1 MEVLFKKQFEI
12 FRTNFH
18 QEYNDVP
25 VKKKFINVS
34 DDGMFGDVLLW
45 DAENYATSSAT
56 EKYPYFKYLRCE
68 DTKESFEKNYGNPM
82 TTVELHR
89 LTLVVE
95 KNEDK
100 VSMKLFSFN
109 KQRNHGKPYFKK
121 DSSLWFITYKF
132 KTNELY
138 SGKLINGF
146 KKRKYSSRVRKNYF
160 AQKPFEVIRMLFHN
174 HYSSYKKN
182 FNLDDNSDK
191 DITTNAIN
199 FFLKEIPN
207 LTLNNDLTYDESMF
221 KHYMDLKGVKYPDN
235 FKLYMSKIP
244 LPTKRILKKTDNKLV
259 DSFMLNKG
267 LNGDK
272 IKRVLHSTKEFINE
286 EFYKQAENLFGEKF
300 LRHQREEDLRSI
312 FEFKSGYQ
320 IPGDIT
326 TFSDV
331 EKKNAFLIF
340 KKSVKDYSGLQ
351 TFIDHINFY
360 LKLKQFE
367 EIKWKSNDM
376 KSFHNEHMDWTDRYS
391 HYTRGRYTRHYFKPF
406 MDKVQESIDSVNN
419 GVYYP
424 VVLTTSLE
432 YIRESSLQS
441 NCVKTYVNKASS
453 FIISLREGD
462 VDSEERAT
470 IEYQI
475 YKVGNDVKMSRTQSL
490 GRFNQPLDFKWYG
503 VLEELDG
510 RVNSALKDVGFELP
524 KVVVEFGGQSVESET
539 KFIKNSINDK
549 SYLNWVSTFLND
561 VLPEY

>member
-56 EKYPYFKYLRCE
+56 EKHPYFKYLRCE

-174 HYSSYKKN
+174 HYSMYKKN

-199 FFLKEIPN
+199 LFLKEIPN

-300 LRHQREEDLRSI
+300 LRHQSEEDLRSI

-331 EKKNAFLIF
+331 EKKNAFSIF

-376 KSFHNEHMDWTDRYS
+376 KSFHNEHMDWTERYS
-391 HYTRGRYTRHYFKPF
+391 HYTRG
-406 MDKVQESIDSVNN
+406 
-419 GVYYP
+419 
-424 VVLTTSLE
+424 
-432 YIRESSLQS
+432 
-441 NCVKTYVNKASS
+441 
-453 FIISLREGD
+453 
-462 VDSEERAT
+462 
-470 IEYQI
+470 
-475 YKVGNDVKMSRTQSL
+475 
-490 GRFNQPLDFKWYG
+490 
-503 VLEELDG
+503 
-510 RVNSALKDVGFELP
+510 
-524 KVVVEFGGQSVESET
+524 
-539 KFIKNSINDK
+539 
-549 SYLNWVSTFLND
+549 
-561 VLPEY
+561 

>member
-12 FRTNFH
+12 FSTNFY
-18 QEYNDVP
+18 QEYTNIPD
-25 VKKKFINVS
+25 KKVIKDDDFDIFNFKELSS
-34 DDGMFGDVLLW
+34 DD
-45 DAENYATSSAT
+45 YAIRNAT
-56 EKYPYFKYLRCE
+56 KKYPYFKYLRSE
-68 DTKESFEKNYGNPM
+68 ETKESFEKNYGNLM
-82 TTVELHR
+82 TKVVIQR
-89 LTLVVE
+89 LTFVVE
-95 KNEDK
+95 RNEEK
-100 VSMKLFSFN
+100 VSIKLFTFS
-109 KQRNHGKPYFKK
+109 KSRDEGKPYFKK
-121 DSSLWFITYKF
+121 SSNLWFITYKI

-138 SGKLINGF
+138 SGRLTNGF
-146 KKRKYSSRVRKNYF
+146 KKRKFSSRVRKNF
-160 AQKPFEVIRMLFHN
+160 FGSKPFEFLKITFHN
-174 HYSSYKKN
+174 NYSSYNEKFN
-182 FNLDDNSDK
+182 FTNNSSEIVNDAFN
-191 DITTNAIN
+191 I
-199 FFLKEIPN
+199 FLKEIN
-207 LTLNNDLTYDESMF
+207 LIKNENLSYDELMF
-221 KHYMDLKGVKYPDN
+221 KNYMDLKGIKYPDN
-235 FKLYMSKIP
+235 FKLYMPKIP

-267 LNGDK
+267 LKGDK
-272 IKRVLHSTKEFINE
+272 LKRVLHSVKEFINE
-286 EFYKQAENLFGEKF
+286 EFYKQSENLFGEKF
-300 LRHQREEDLRSI
+300 LRHQSEEDLRGI

-326 TFSDV
+326 TFSNT

-360 LKLKQFE
+360 LKIKQFE

-376 KSFHNEHMDWTDRYS
+376 ESFREEHLDWTERYS

-406 MDKVQESIDSVNN
+406 IDKVQESIDSVNN

-453 FIISLREGD
+453 FIISLREGN

-490 GRFNQPLDFKWYG
+490 GRFNQALDFKWYG

-510 RVNSALKDVGFELP
+510 RINSTLKDVGFELP

>member
-45 DAENYATSSAT
+45 DAENYAISSAT
-56 EKYPYFKYLRCE
+56 EKHPYFKYLRCE

-174 HYSSYKKN
+174 HYSMYKKN

-300 LRHQREEDLRSI
+300 LRHQREEDLRNI

-490 GRFNQPLDFKWYG
+490 GRFNQPLNFKWYG

>member
-1 MEVLFKKQFEI
+1 
-12 FRTNFH
+12 
-18 QEYNDVP
+18 
-25 VKKKFINVS
+25 
-34 DDGMFGDVLLW
+34 
-45 DAENYATSSAT
+45 
-56 EKYPYFKYLRCE
+56 
-68 DTKESFEKNYGNPM
+68 
-82 TTVELHR
+82 
-89 LTLVVE
+89 
-95 KNEDK
+95 
-100 VSMKLFSFN
+100 MKLFTFS
-109 KQRNHGKPYFKK
+109 KQRIHGKSYFKK
-121 DSSLWFITYKF
+121 SSSLWFITYKF

-174 HYSSYKKN
+174 HYSMYKKN
-182 FNLDDNSDK
+182 FNLDDNIDK

-199 FFLKEIPN
+199 LFLKEIPN
-207 LTLNNDLTYDESMF
+207 LTLNDDLTYDELMF
-221 KHYMDLKGVKYPDN
+221 KNYLDLKGVKYPNN

-244 LPTKRILKKTDNKLV
+244 LPTKRILKKTNNKLV

-300 LRHQREEDLRSI
+300 LRHQSEEDLRSI

-331 EKKNAFLIF
+331 EKKNAFSIF

-376 KSFHNEHMDWTDRYS
+376 KSFHNEHMDWTERYS

-406 MDKVQESIDSVNN
+406 MDKVQQSIDSVNY

-453 FIISLREGD
+453 LIISLREGD

-475 YKVGNDVKMSRTQSL
+475 HKVGNDVKMSRVQSL
-490 GRFNQPLDFKWYG
+490 GRFNQALDFKWYG
-503 VLEELDG
+503 VLEELDN
-510 RVNSALKDVGFELP
+510 RINSALKDVGFELP

-539 KFIKNSINDK
+539 KFIKNYSNDK